1 VCGRREPLIL
11 REFIADEISA
21 RARARA
27 REHVS
32 AIIDSSG
39 VEEI

>member
-21 RARARA
+21 RAR
-27 REHVS
+27 EHVS